1 MKKNKI
7 IFVLLNYFMKSNLL
21 TAALG
26 IFLISAPLISTAQK
40 KNVTDAAMLMKK
52 YSPMSMMDPSSKKNV
67 EEAKKFIDLAA
78 VNPETIEDMK
88 MHIYRAQIYFALVE
102 LSSLD
107 AMKGVVIDKDLMT
120 QYSDVSKASFKKVMD
135 DPKKTYR
142 KDAEDFVN
150 FRSEMAFN
158 MGIKSYNDKNFEQA
172 IQLFLGAYEIQKFLS
187 NEFKDAYTNTTLS
200 LNNAVD
206 SLLKVKN
213 FDKASEISEAVF
225 EIMPK
230 NIDVII
236 TLININLQKGDAVTA
251 EKYLTKGLELDPKN
265 KQLYY
270 VLGTSYIDLKQ
281 NEKAEQALN
290 KALEIDPTYT
300 EAQYQLG
307 AHLFN
312 WANEVKYE
320 AGQLDYKDA
329 RVSTLEAQSKEIL
342 NRSIIVLEKYIEKN
356 PNEKAVLD
364 ILYKTHYKL
373 GNSEKAAEYKK
384 RVEALK

>member
-1 MKKNKI
+1 MKAN
-7 IFVLLNYFMKSNLL
+7 FL

-52 YSPMSMMDPSSKKNV
+52 YSPMAIMDPATKKNV

-78 VNPETIEDMK
+78 ANPETAEDMK
-88 MHIYRAQIYFALVE
+88 MHLYRAQIYFALIE
-102 LSSLD
+102 LSQAD
-107 AMKGVVIDKDLMT
+107 VMKGGKVDETLIE
-120 QYSDVSKASFKKVMD
+120 QNSEVSKASFKKVME
-135 DPKKTYR
+135 DPKKSFK
-142 KDAEDFVN
+142 KDAEDFIN
-150 FRSEMAFN
+150 MRSEMGFN
-158 MGIKSYNDKNFEQA
+158 MGIKSYNDKKFEQA
-172 IQLFLGAYEIQKFLS
+172 TQMFAMAYEVQKFL
-187 NEFKDAYTNTTLS
+187 NVEYKEAYTNTTLS
-200 LNNAVD
+200 LNNYVD
-206 SLLKVKN
+206 SLLKIKN
-213 FDKASEISEAVF
+213 YDKANEISESVL

-236 TLININLQKGDAVTA
+236 TLININLQKGDAVVA
-251 EKYLTKGLELDPKN
+251 EKYLNKGLELDPKN

-281 NEKAEQALN
+281 NDKAEQSLN
-290 KALEIDPTYT
+290 KALEIDPNYT

-312 WANEVKYE
+312 WANELKYE
-320 AGQLDYKDA
+320 AGQLDYKDP
-329 RVSTLEAQSKEIL
+329 RVSTLEAQSKEVL
-342 NRSIIVLEKYIEKN
+342 GRALVVLEKYIEKN
-356 PNEKAVLD
+356 PNEKPVLD

-384 RVEALK
+384 RMEAIK

>member
-1 MKKNKI
+1 MKAN
-7 IFVLLNYFMKSNLL
+7 FL

-26 IFLISAPLISTAQK
+26 IFLISAPLVSTAQK

-52 YSPMSMMDPSSKKNV
+52 YSPMAIMDPATKKNV

-78 VNPETIEDMK
+78 ANPETAEDMK
-88 MHIYRAQIYFALVE
+88 MHLYRAQIYFALIE
-102 LSSLD
+102 LSQAD
-107 AMKGVVIDKDLMT
+107 AMKGGKVDETLVE
-120 QYSDVSKASFKKVMD
+120 QNSEVSKASFKKVME
-135 DPKKTYR
+135 DPKKSFK
-142 KDAEDFVN
+142 KDAEDFIN
-150 FRSEMAFN
+150 MRSEMGFN
-158 MGIKSYNDKNFEQA
+158 IGIKSYNDKKFDQA
-172 IQLFLGAYEIQKFLS
+172 TQMFALAYEVQQFLGVEYKE
-187 NEFKDAYTNTTLS
+187 AYTNTTLS
-200 LNNAVD
+200 LNNYVD

-213 FDKASEISEAVF
+213 YDKANEMAEGVL

-236 TLININLQKGDAVTA
+236 TLININLQKGDAVVA
-251 EKYLTKGLELDPKN
+251 EKYLNKGLELDPKN

-281 NEKAEQALN
+281 NEKAELSLN
-290 KALEIDPTYT
+290 KALEIDPNYT

-312 WANEVKYE
+312 WANELKYE
-320 AGQLDYKDA
+320 AGQLDYKDPK
-329 RVSTLEAQSKEIL
+329 VSTLEAQSKEVL
-342 NRSIIVLEKYIEKN
+342 GRALVVLEKYIEKN

-373 GNSEKAAEYKK
+373 DNKEKAAEYKK
-384 RVEALK
+384 RMEAIK

>member
-1 MKKNKI
+1 MKAN
-7 IFVLLNYFMKSNLL
+7 FL

-26 IFLISAPLISTAQK
+26 IFLISAPLVSTAQK

-52 YSPMSMMDPSSKKNV
+52 YNPMTMMDPASKKNV
-67 EEAKKFIDLAA
+67 EDAKKFIDLAA
-78 VNPETIEDMK
+78 ANAETAEDMK
-88 MHIYRAQIYFALVE
+88 MHLYRGQVYFALVE

-107 AMKGVVIDKDLMT
+107 VMKGGTVDKNQLEE
-120 QYSDVSKASFKKVMD
+120 YSNISKASFKKVIE
-135 DPKKTYR
+135 DPKKTYK
-142 KDAEDFVN
+142 KDAEDFIN
-150 FRSEMAFN
+150 FRSDMAFN

-172 IQLFLGAYEIQKFLS
+172 TQMFIGAYEVKKFLGE
-187 NEFKDAYTNTTLS
+187 EFKDAYTNTTLS
-200 LNNAVD
+200 LNNSVD
-206 SLLKVKN
+206 GLLAKKE
-213 FDKASEISEAVF
+213 FDKANELAAGVY
-225 EIMPK
+225 EIMPT

-236 TLININLQKGDAVTA
+236 TLININLQKGDAEAA
-251 EKYLTKGLELDPKN
+251 EVYLNKGLELDPKN

-281 NEKAEQALN
+281 NEKAENALN
-290 KALEIDPTYT
+290 KALEIDPNYT

-320 AGQLDYKDA
+320 AGQLDYKDP
-329 RVSTLEAQSKEIL
+329 RVSKLDAQYTEIL
-342 NRSIIVLEKYIEKN
+342 NRSLIVLERYIEKN

-384 RVEALK
+384 RVDAIK

>member
-1 MKKNKI
+1 MKAN
-7 IFVLLNYFMKSNLL
+7 FL

-26 IFLISAPLISTAQK
+26 IFLISAPLVSTAQK

-52 YSPMSMMDPSSKKNV
+52 YSPMAIMDPATKKNV

-78 VNPETIEDMK
+78 ANAETAEDMK
-88 MHIYRAQIYFALVE
+88 MHLYRGQIYYALVE
-102 LSSLD
+102 LTSVD
-107 AMKGVVIDKDLMT
+107 AMKGATVDKDLVEKN
-120 QYSDVSKASFKKVMD
+120 SEIAKASFKKVME
-135 DPKKTYR
+135 DPKKTFK
-142 KDAEDFVN
+142 KDAEDFIN

-172 IQLFLGAYEIQKFLS
+172 TQMFAGAYEVQKFLG
-187 NEFKDAYTNTTLS
+187 NEYKEAYTNTTLS
-200 LNNAVD
+200 LNNLVD
-206 SLLKVKN
+206 SLLKVKD
-213 FDKASEISEAVF
+213 FDKANKISEGVL
-225 EIMPK
+225 ESMPT

-236 TLININLQKGDAVTA
+236 TLININLQKGDAVVA
-251 EKYLTKGLELDPKN
+251 EKYLNKGLELDPKN

-281 NEKAEQALN
+281 YQKAEESLN
-290 KALEIDPTYT
+290 KALEIDPNYT

-312 WANEVKYE
+312 WANELKYE
-320 AGQLDYKDA
+320 AGQLDYKDPK
-329 RVSTLEAQSKEIL
+329 VSTLEAQSKEVL
-342 NRSIIVLEKYIEKN
+342 GRALVVLEKYIEKN

-373 GNSEKAAEYKK
+373 GNTEKAAEYKK
-384 RVEALK
+384 RAEAIK

>member
-1 MKKNKI
+1 
-7 IFVLLNYFMKSNLL
+7 MKSNLL

>member
-1 MKKNKI
+1 MKAN
-7 IFVLLNYFMKSNLL
+7 FL

-26 IFLISAPLISTAQK
+26 LFLVSAPLVSTAQK

-52 YSPMSMMDPSSKKNV
+52 YNPMAIMDPNTKKNV

-78 VNPETIEDMK
+78 VNPETAEDMK
-88 MHIYRAQIYFALVE
+88 MHLYKGQIYYALVE
-102 LSSLD
+102 LTSVD
-107 AMKGVVIDKDLMT
+107 VMKGIVVDKDLIK
-120 QYSDVSKASFKKVMD
+120 QNSDIATASFKKVIE
-135 DPKKTYR
+135 DPKKTYK
-142 KDAEDFVN
+142 KDAEDFIN

-158 MGIKSYNDKNFEQA
+158 MGIKAYNAKNYEQA
-172 IQLFLGAYEIQKFLS
+172 TQMFAGAYQVQKFLS
-187 NEFKDAYTNTTLS
+187 NEYKEAYTNTTLS
-200 LNNAVD
+200 LNNYVD

-213 FDKASEISEAVF
+213 YDKANEMSESILEM
-225 EIMPK
+225 MPT

-236 TLININLQKGDAVTA
+236 TLININLQKGDAVAA
-251 EKYLTKGLELDPKN
+251 EKFLNKGLELDPKN

-281 NEKAEQALN
+281 NEKAEQSLN
-290 KALEIDPTYT
+290 KALEIDPNYT

-312 WANEVKYE
+312 WANELKYE
-320 AGQLDYKDA
+320 AGQLDYKDPK
-329 RVSTLEAQSKEIL
+329 VSQLEAQSKEVL
-342 NRSIIVLEKYIEKN
+342 GRALVVLEKFIEKN
-356 PNEKAVLD
+356 PNEKPVLD

-384 RVEALK
+384 RMEAIK

>member
-1 MKKNKI
+1 MKAN
-7 IFVLLNYFMKSNLL
+7 FV

-26 IFLISAPLISTAQK
+26 IFLISAPLVSTAQK

-52 YSPMSMMDPSSKKNV
+52 YSPMAIMDPATKKNV

-78 VNPETIEDMK
+78 ANPETAEDMK
-88 MHIYRAQIYFALVE
+88 MHLYRAQIYFALIE
-102 LSSLD
+102 LSQAD
-107 AMKGVVIDKDLMT
+107 AMKGGKVDETLIE
-120 QYSDVSKASFKKVMD
+120 QNSEVSKASFKKVME
-135 DPKKTYR
+135 DPKKSFK
-142 KDAEDFVN
+142 KDAEDFIN
-150 FRSEMAFN
+150 MRSEMGFN
-158 MGIKSYNDKNFEQA
+158 IGIKSYNDKKFDQA
-172 IQLFLGAYEIQKFLS
+172 TQMFALAYEVQQFLGVEYKE
-187 NEFKDAYTNTTLS
+187 AYTNTTLS
-200 LNNAVD
+200 LNNYVD
-206 SLLKVKN
+206 SLLKGKN
-213 FDKASEISEAVF
+213 YDKANEMAEAVL

-236 TLININLQKGDAVTA
+236 TLININLQKGDAVVA
-251 EKYLTKGLELDPKN
+251 EKYLNKGLELDPKN

-281 NEKAEQALN
+281 NEKAEESLN
-290 KALEIDPTYT
+290 KALEIDPNYT

-312 WANEVKYE
+312 WANELKYE
-320 AGQLDYKDA
+320 AGQLDYKDPK
-329 RVSTLEAQSKEIL
+329 VSTLESQSKEVL
-342 NRSIIVLEKYIEKN
+342 GRALVVLEKYIEKN

-384 RVEALK
+384 RMEAIK